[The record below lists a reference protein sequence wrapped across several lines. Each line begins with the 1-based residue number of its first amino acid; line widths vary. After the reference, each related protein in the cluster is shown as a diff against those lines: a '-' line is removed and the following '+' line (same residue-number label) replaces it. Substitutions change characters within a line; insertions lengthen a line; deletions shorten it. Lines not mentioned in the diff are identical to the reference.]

1 VLLTKYWNFIKGK
14 SKMST
19 GTMKW
24 FEASKG
30 FGFIKPD
37 DGSADVFVHVSAI
50 ERSNLNELREGQKLN
65 YELVTD
71 PKTGKLSA
79 DKISAV

>member
-1 VLLTKYWNFIKGK
+1 
-14 SKMST
+14 MSS

-24 FEASKG
+24 FSVTKG

-37 DGSADVFVHVSAI
+37 DGGEDVFVHISAI

-65 YELVTD
+65 YELVKD
-71 PKTGKLSA
+71 ERSGKISA
-79 DKISAV
+79 DKITSP

>member
-1 VLLTKYWNFIKGK
+1 
-14 SKMST
+14 MST

-37 DGSADVFVHVSAI
+37 DGGADVFVHVSAI
-50 ERSNLNELREGQKLN
+50 ERSNLNELREGQKLH

-71 PKTGKLSA
+71 EKTGKISA

>member
-1 VLLTKYWNFIKGK
+1 
-14 SKMST
+14 MST

-37 DGSADVFVHVSAI
+37 DGGVDVFVHVSAI
-50 ERSNLNELREGQKLN
+50 ERSNLNELREGQKLY

-71 PKTGKLSA
+71 EKTGKISA

>member
-1 VLLTKYWNFIKGK
+1 
-14 SKMST
+14 MST